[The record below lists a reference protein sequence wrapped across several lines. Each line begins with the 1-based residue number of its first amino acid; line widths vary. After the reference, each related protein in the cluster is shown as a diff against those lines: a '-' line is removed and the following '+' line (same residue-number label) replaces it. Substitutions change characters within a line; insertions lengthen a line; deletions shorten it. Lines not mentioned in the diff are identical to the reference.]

1 MRKAEKRWN
10 LLDWGLLAAVLAVL
24 VGGVWLMR
32 AKPWKR
38 ARQEVLTC
46 TLRTAPFDGAMREA
60 GALPRAGDAVLT
72 AAGGEPIGRVLA
84 VAVVPQTVLTAD
96 GDGLSLSPC
105 PDSYVAEVTVRLTL
119 ADRTVGTHR
128 IAAGGT
134 ADLILGGYFAAGCG
148 IITVEV
154 TEFAE

>member
-1 MRKAEKRWN
+1 MRKVEKRWN

-24 VGGVWLMR
+24 VGGAWLMR

-72 AAGGEPIGRVLA
+72 AAGADRAGSGGCGCPANG
-84 VAVVPQTVLTAD
+84 AD
-96 GDGLSLSPC
+96 G
-105 PDSYVAEVTVRLTL
+105 R
-119 ADRTVGTHR
+119 RRRVGT
-128 IAAGGT
+128 
-134 ADLILGGYFAAGCG
+134 
-148 IITVEV
+148 VSMP
-154 TEFAE
+154 

>member
-24 VGGVWLMR
+24 VGGAWLMR

-46 TLRTAPFDGAMREA
+46 TL
-60 GALPRAGDAVLT
+60 
-72 AAGGEPIGRVLA
+72 PIGRVLA

-96 GDGLSLSPC
+96 GDGLALSPC
-105 PDSYVAEVTVRLTL
+105 PDRYVAEVTVRLTL
-119 ADRTVGTHR
+119 AGRTVGSHR

-148 IITVEV
+148 ILTVEV
-154 TEFAE
+154 NEFAE